1 MLLSEITRWAAPICW
16 LACLAT
22 LLVWFGW
29 LAGSLLFVPLLF
41 AGPGLWRGRGY
52 TFAWVS
58 LLSLFYIALGL
69 TEAFSSP
76 AVRGLATAHVLAAY
90 VPSSVDNSP
99 LTKGTVSRRPAASE
113 ASSSRCTQAMRLAL
127 SRGMRA
133 SK

>member
-76 AVRGLATAHVLAAY
+76 AVRGLATAHVLAAGGLFLACILTNRLRA
-90 VPSSVDNSP
+90 VERRQQSPDEGNSQP
-99 LTKGTVSRRPAASE
+99 PASG
-113 ASSSRCTQAMRLAL
+113 Q
-127 SRGMRA
+127 
-133 SK
+133 

>member
-1 MLLSEITRWAAPICW
+1 MLLSQSTRWAAPICW

-29 LAGSLLFVPLLF
+29 MIGGLLCVPLLF
-41 AGPGLWRGRGY
+41 AGPGLWQGRGY

-76 AVRGLATAHVLAAY
+76 AVRGLATAHVLAAGGLFMACI
-90 VPSSVDNSP
+90 
-99 LTKGTVSRRPAASE
+99 LTNRLRAVERRQQTSDERDGEPPTGGE
-113 ASSSRCTQAMRLAL
+113 
-127 SRGMRA
+127 
-133 SK
+133 